1 MDFLFSDNNL
11 PFSIALTLMLII
23 AFMEGVLTL
32 LGIGMSQALD
42 SLMPD
47 VNLDI
52 DADFTPN
59 GGALSNLLGWI
70 RFGQVPVL
78 VMFVVFLNAFGLIG
92 LALQMFLDGLIGFT
106 LPVLLAAPI
115 AFIAALPVVRVST
128 GVLSKVVFKDETESI
143 SSDTFVGRIAMITLG
158 KAKINSPA
166 EARFKDRFGTTHYV
180 MVEPMED
187 VVFEKGDKVLLVESA
202 GAVFKVIEPKN
213 PNLSR

>member
-23 AFMEGVLTL
+23 ALMEGTLTL

-47 VNLDI
+47 VNLDV
-52 DADFTPN
+52 DADFAPN

-78 VMFVVFLNAFGLIG
+78 VMFVVFLTAFGLIG
-92 LALQMFLDGLIGFT
+92 LVLQTLLDGLIGFT
-106 LPVLLAAPI
+106 LPALLAAPI
-115 AFIAALPVVRVST
+115 AFFAALPVVRVST

-143 SSDTFVGRIAMITLG
+143 SSSSFVGRIAVITLG
-158 KAKINSPA
+158 EAKKNSPA
-166 EARFKDRFGTTHYV
+166 EARFKDRFGTTHYL

-187 VVFEKGDKVLLVESA
+187 VVFKKGEKVLLVEAA
-202 GAVFKVIEPKN
+202 GSIFKVIEPKN
-213 PNLSR
+213 PNLGR